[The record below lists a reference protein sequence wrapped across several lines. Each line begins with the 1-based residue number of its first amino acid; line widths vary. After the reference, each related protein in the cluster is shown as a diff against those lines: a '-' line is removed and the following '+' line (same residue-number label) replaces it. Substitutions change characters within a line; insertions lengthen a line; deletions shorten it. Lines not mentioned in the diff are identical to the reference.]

1 MNAGGFACTALVQP
15 AVSPF
20 FLPLADFEFAPFV
33 ETLGLTLR
41 LALTT
46 TAILLVL
53 GIPLA
58 HWLNVSRLPGIGLIQ
73 TMVGLPIVLPPTV
86 IGFYLLV
93 AFAPG
98 HPPGSWWREWTGQPL
113 SFSFLGLV
121 VGSVFYSLPYAVQPF
136 QAALGAVPDAMVE
149 AAAASGAAPWR
160 AFWRVRVPLARRG
173 LVVGAT
179 LSFAHTVGEFGV
191 VMMLGGNIP
200 GKTRVASIALYDS
213 VEKADYVTAH
223 IYAVSLL
230 VLSGAL
236 LSLVTWLQRRAPS

>member
-1 MNAGGFACTALVQP
+1 MNVGGFACTAFVQL
-15 AVSPF
+15 AVPLP
-20 FLPLADFEFAPFV
+20 FLPLADFEFAPFL

-58 HWLNVSRLPGIGLIQ
+58 HWLNISRLPGIGLVQ
-73 TMVGLPIVLPPTV
+73 TVVGLPIVLPPDGHRLLSAG
-86 IGFYLLV
+86 GFRAGASARLV
-93 AFAPG
+93 VDG
-98 HPPGSWWREWTGQPL
+98 NGQARPL

-136 QAALGAVPDAMVE
+136 QAALGGVPDALVE

-173 LVVGAT
+173 LLVG
-179 LSFAHTVGEFGV
+179 
-191 VMMLGGNIP
+191 
-200 GKTRVASIALYDS
+200 RD
-213 VEKADYVTAH
+213 VE
-223 IYAVSLL
+223 L
-230 VLSGAL
+230 
-236 LSLVTWLQRRAPS
+236 RAYGR

>member
-1 MNAGGFACTALVQP
+1 MPLSLP
-15 AVSPF
+15 
-20 FLPLADFEFAPFV
+20 PLADFEFAPFL

-46 TAILLVL
+46 TAILLAL

-58 HWLNVSRLPGIGLIQ
+58 HWLNVSRMRGIGLVQ
-73 TMVGLPIVLPPTV
+73 TIVGLPVVLPPTV

-93 AFAPG
+93 TFSPG
-98 HPPGSWWREWTGQPL
+98 HPPGSWWKEWTGTPL
-113 SFSFLGLV
+113 TFSFLGLV

-149 AAAASGAAPWR
+149 AAAAAGAAPWR

-173 LVVGAT
+173 LLVGAT

-200 GKTRVASIALYDS
+200 GQTRVASIALYDA
-213 VEKADYVTAH
+213 VEKPDYPTAH

-230 VLSGAL
+230 MMSGIL
-236 LSLVTWLQRRAPS
+236 LSLVTFLQRRAPK

>member
-1 MNAGGFACTALVQP
+1 MAFLFHI
-15 AVSPF
+15 VSPE
-20 FLPLADFEFAPFV
+20 LPFADFEIAPFL

-46 TAILLVL
+46 TAILLIL
-53 GIPLA
+53 GVPLA
-58 HWLNVSRLPGIGLIQ
+58 HWLNTSRLPGIGLIQ
-73 TMVGLPIVLPPTV
+73 TLVGLPIVLPPTV

-98 HPPGSWWREWTGQPL
+98 HPPGSWWRAWTGHAL
-113 SFSFLGLV
+113 SFSFPGLV
-121 VGSVFYSLPYAVQPF
+121 VGSIFYSLPYAVQPF
-136 QAALGAVPDAMVE
+136 QAALGAVPGALVE

-173 LVVGAT
+173 LLVGAT

-200 GKTRVASIALYDS
+200 GQTRVASIALYDA
-213 VEKADYVTAH
+213 VEKSDYPTAH
-223 IYAVSLL
+223 LYAVSLL
-230 VLSGAL
+230 MVSGVL
-236 LSLVTWLQRRAPS
+236 LSLVTWLQRRTPS